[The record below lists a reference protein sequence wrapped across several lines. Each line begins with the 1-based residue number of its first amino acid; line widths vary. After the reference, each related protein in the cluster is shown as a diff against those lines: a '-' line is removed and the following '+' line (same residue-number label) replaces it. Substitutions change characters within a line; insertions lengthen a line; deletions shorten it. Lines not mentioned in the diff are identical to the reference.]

1 MKTETPELLPCYLCG
16 GEVELM
22 DANLNNSTASF
33 QCKKCETW
41 LLVKL
46 NNDVISKAICV
57 NRWNSFGNRNTVKE
71 FYENQD

>member
-1 MKTETPELLPCYLCG
+1 MSKTPELLPCYLCG